1 VRRKPAPATGFSS
14 GRRSCARSTGRILPI
29 KTDRLGF
36 VGAGRVGKGLSLA
49 LSRCGYTIT
58 GVASRARGDA
68 QKIVDGSDVVFLTV
82 PDGAIGAVCESLT
95 WKGQSAV
102 HCSGAAEV
110 SLLKAAGASIGGFH
124 PLVMFADAEVA
135 ARNIAGAAIA
145 VEADEPLGSKLK
157 AMVQALGARLLVI
170 PPGARAAYHGGAHFA
185 AAFVCASLATGVE
198 IYRRIGI
205 PPDDAL
211 AALLGLLRGATD
223 AVAHSGPARAMAGSI
238 ARGDIDTV
246 RRHIEALERL
256 DPQLRDLYCTLARRT
271 VPLALEAGGI
281 TRERAQEL
289 QKLLGR

>member
-1 VRRKPAPATGFSS
+1 LVCRKTT
-14 GRRSCARSTGRILPI
+14 SCGRSTGRIPPI
-29 KTDRLGF
+29 ATERLGF

-49 LSRCGYTIT
+49 LARCGYAIG
-58 GVASRARGDA
+58 GVASRSRGDA
-68 QKIVDGSDVVFLTV
+68 QKVVDASDIVFLTV
-82 PDGAIGAVCESLT
+82 PDNAIAPVCESLR
-95 WKGQSAV
+95 WRGQAAV
-102 HCSGAAEV
+102 HCSGAAEI
-110 SLLKAAGASIGGFH
+110 SLLKAAGASIGGLH
-124 PLVMFADAEVA
+124 PLVMFADPEVA

-145 VEADEPLGSKLK
+145 VEADEPLSSRLK
-157 AMVQALGARLLVI
+157 VMVQALGARLLVI

-185 AAFVCASLATGVE
+185 AAFVCASLATGVD

-205 PPDDAL
+205 PQDDAL

-223 AVAHSGPARAMAGSI
+223 AMAHSGPARAMAGSI

-271 VPLALEAGGI
+271 VPLALAAGGI

-289 QKLLGR
+289 EKLLAR